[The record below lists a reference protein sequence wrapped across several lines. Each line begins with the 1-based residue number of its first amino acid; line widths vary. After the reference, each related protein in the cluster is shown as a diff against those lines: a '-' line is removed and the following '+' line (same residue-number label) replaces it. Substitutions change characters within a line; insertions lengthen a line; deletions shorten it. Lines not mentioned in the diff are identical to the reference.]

1 MKDLQG
7 TFATK
12 VSIGPHD
19 TKSIFNSQEHKSIL
33 RNSVS
38 VRIQL
43 RNRFT
48 YLTAVSVR
56 NLTQSRATLSTDAD
70 SKRLRECA
78 HFFIKTGRNPQRSI
92 CNSACLPSKLLAGRQ
107 RDCAELVQVEG
118 ANVSVGPRDERVHD
132 QVLRFHRLQPSII
145 Q

>member
-38 VRIQL
+38 VRIQI
-43 RNRFT
+43 RNRLT

-56 NLTQSRATLSTDAD
+56 DLTQSRATLSTDAD

-78 HFFIKTGRNPQRSI
+78 PLSSKQGETLNVQYATVLAFQPNFLLGASVIVPSLSRSKV
-92 CNSACLPSKLLAGRQ
+92 PM
-107 RDCAELVQVEG
+107 
-118 ANVSVGPRDERVHD
+118 
-132 QVLRFHRLQPSII
+132 
-145 Q
+145 